1 MKARETFEQIR
12 NRKNNKFNLRF
23 RLMTMVSGGIS
34 VSILLA
40 YWVSAGL
47 ENMFPYTDKI
57 PLLARL
63 IVISLIIG
71 FFVAFFLARWVFEP
85 LSLLRKAME
94 KVADGDFSV
103 RISNKS
109 SLKEIQEVYSGFN
122 LMTHE
127 LASTEMIQN
136 DFVSNVSHEMKTPIA
151 AIEGYSMLLQD
162 CDNLNNEQQEYVS
175 KILFNTKRL
184 SSLFGNMLLLSKIE
198 NQSIETHQTWY
209 RLDEQIRES
218 IVALEPA
225 WAQKDIEFDVE
236 LETVKYLANEHLLR
250 HVWDNLIGNAVK
262 FSPQGGLVRIS
273 LVKKEGRIIVTVA
286 DNGPGISEEEKKHI
300 FDKFY
305 QADSSHKQ
313 EGHGLGLPLAKR
325 IVMIAGGKIEVD
337 NAQRG
342 GCIFTVTL
350 EEGKR

>member
-1 MKARETFEQIR
+1 MKAREAFEQIR
-12 NRKNNKFNLRF
+12 NRKNNKFNLRI
-23 RLMTMVSGGIS
+23 RLITMVSGGIS
-34 VSILLA
+34 ISILLA
-40 YWVSAGL
+40 YGVSAGL
-47 ENMFPYTDKI
+47 ENIFPYIDRI
-57 PLLARL
+57 PLVARL
-63 IVISLIIG
+63 IVISLVIG
-71 FFVAFFLARWVFEP
+71 FFVTFFLARWIFEP

-94 KVADGDFSV
+94 KVADGDFNV
-103 RISNKS
+103 RITNKS

-136 DFVSNVSHEMKTPIA
+136 DFVSNVSHELKTPIA

-162 CDNLNNEQQEYVS
+162 CDNLNEDQEEYVN

-198 NQSIETHQTWY
+198 NQSIETNQTWY

-225 WAQKDIEFDVE
+225 WAKKDIEFDVE
-236 LETVKYLANEHLLR
+236 LETVKYLANANLLR

-262 FSPQGGLVRIS
+262 FSPQGGLVRVH
-273 LVKKEGRIIVTVA
+273 LVKKGKKIIFNVE

-313 EGHGLGLPLAKR
+313 EGHGLGLPLAKQ
-325 IVMIAGGKIEVD
+325 IVMMTGGKIEVD
-337 NAQRG
+337 NIQNG

-350 EEGKR
+350 EK

>member
-12 NRKNNKFNLRF
+12 NRKDNAFNLRI
-23 RLMTMVSGGIS
+23 RLMTMVSGEICVS
-34 VSILLA
+34 VLLA
-40 YWVSAGL
+40 YGASVGL
-47 ENMFPYTDKI
+47 ENIFPYTDKI

-71 FFVAFFLARWVFEP
+71 FFVTFFLAKWIFEP
-85 LSLLRKAME
+85 LSILSKAME
-94 KVADGDFSV
+94 KVADGDFTI

-136 DFVSNVSHEMKTPIA
+136 DFVSNVSHELKTPIA

-162 CDNLNNEQQEYVS
+162 CENLNEEQRDYVS
-175 KILFNTKRL
+175 KILFNTTRL

-198 NQSIETHQTWY
+198 NQTIKTNQTWY

-225 WAQKDIEFDVE
+225 WAKKEVEFDVE
-236 LETVKYLANEHLLR
+236 LESVKYLANENLLR
-250 HVWDNLIGNAVK
+250 HVWDNLIGNAIK
-262 FSPQGGLVRIS
+262 FSPQGGLVRIR
-273 LVKKEGRIIVTVA
+273 LVRKDKNIIFTVE
-286 DNGPGISEEEKKHI
+286 DNGPGISLEEKKHI

-325 IVMIAGGKIEVD
+325 IVMIAGGEIEAD
-337 NAQRG
+337 NTQNG

-350 EEGKR
+350 EA

>member
-1 MKARETFEQIR
+1 MKAREAFEQIR
-12 NRKNNKFNLRF
+12 NRKNNKFNLRI
-23 RLMTMVSGGIS
+23 RLMTMVSGAIS
-34 VSILLA
+34 VSTLLA
-40 YWVSAGL
+40 YWASAGL
-47 ENMFPYTDKI
+47 ESIFPYIDKI
-57 PLLARL
+57 PLLVRL

-85 LSLLRKAME
+85 LSLLRKAIE
-94 KVADGDFSV
+94 KVADGDFNVS
-103 RISNKS
+103 ISNKS

-136 DFVSNVSHEMKTPIA
+136 DFVSNVSHELKTPVA

-162 CDNLNNEQQEYVS
+162 CDNLNEDQEEYVN

-198 NQSIETHQTWY
+198 NQAIETHQTWY

-225 WAQKDIEFDVE
+225 WAKKDIEFDVE

-262 FSPQGGLVRIS
+262 FSPQGGLVRIR
-273 LVKKEGRIIVTVA
+273 LLKKDEKIIFTVA
-286 DNGPGISEEEKKHI
+286 DNGPGISEEQKKHI

-337 NAQRG
+337 NAQNG

-350 EEGKR
+350 AK

>member
-1 MKARETFEQIR
+1 MKSRETFEQIR
-12 NRKNNKFNLRF
+12 NRKNNKFNLRV
-23 RLMTMVSGGIS
+23 RLMTIVSGEIS
-34 VSILLA
+34 VSVLLA
-40 YWVSAGL
+40 YGASVELA
-47 ENMFPYTDKI
+47 NIFPYTNEI
-57 PLLARL
+57 PLLVRL
-63 IVISLIIG
+63 IAISLVVG
-71 FFVAFFLARWVFEP
+71 FFATAFLAKWVFEP
-85 LSLLRKAME
+85 LSHLRRAME
-94 KVADGDFSV
+94 KVADGDFNV
-103 RISNKS
+103 RIASKS

-136 DFVSNVSHEMKTPIA
+136 DFVSNVSHELKTPIA

-162 CDNLNNEQQEYVS
+162 CENLNDEQQEYVN

-198 NQSIETHQTWY
+198 NQSIETNQTWY

-225 WAQKDIEFDVE
+225 WVKKDVEFDVD
-236 LETVKYLANEHLLR
+236 LESIKYLGNENLLR
-250 HVWDNLIGNAVK
+250 HVWDNLIGNAIK
-262 FSPQGGLVRIS
+262 FSPQGGLVRIR
-273 LVKKEGRIIVTVA
+273 LVKKDEKIIFTVE

-325 IVMIAGGKIEVD
+325 IVMIKGGDIKVD
-337 NAQRG
+337 HAPNG

-350 EEGKR
+350 AE

>member
-1 MKARETFEQIR
+1 MA
-12 NRKNNKFNLRF
+12 
-23 RLMTMVSGGIS
+23 MVSGEIS

-40 YWVSAGL
+40 YGL
-47 ENMFPYTDKI
+47 SVAMGNLFPVTNEI
-57 PLLARL
+57 PFLIRL
-63 IVISLIIG
+63 IMLSLLVG
-71 FFVAFFLARWVFEP
+71 FIVTALLSKWVFEP
-85 LSLLRKAME
+85 LAQLREAME
-94 KVADGDFSV
+94 KVADGDFTV
-103 RISNKS
+103 TIANKS

-127 LASTEMIQN
+127 LASTEMIQK
-136 DFVSNVSHEMKTPIA
+136 DFVSNVSHELKTPVA

-162 CDNLNNEQQEYVS
+162 CDNLNDEQQEYVN

-198 NQSIETHQTWY
+198 NQSIETNQTWY

-225 WAQKDIEFDVE
+225 WEKKEVEFDVE
-236 LETVKYLANEHLLR
+236 LETVKYLANEQLLR
-250 HVWDNLIGNAVK
+250 HVWDNLIGNAIK
-262 FSPQGGLVRIS
+262 FSPQGGLVRIR
-273 LVKKEGRIIVTVA
+273 LVNKNEKIIFTVE
-286 DNGPGISEEEKKHI
+286 DNGPGISPEEKKHI

-325 IVMIAGGKIEVD
+325 IVMITGGKIDVD
-337 NAQRG
+337 NAPNG
-342 GCIFTVTL
+342 GCLFMVTL
-350 EEGKR
+350 KA

>member
-1 MKARETFEQIR
+1 MA
-12 NRKNNKFNLRF
+12 
-23 RLMTMVSGGIS
+23 MVSGEIS

-40 YWVSAGL
+40 YGL
-47 ENMFPYTDKI
+47 SVAMGNLFPVTNEI
-57 PLLARL
+57 PFLIRL
-63 IVISLIIG
+63 IILSLLVG
-71 FFVAFFLARWVFEP
+71 FIVTALLSKWVFEP
-85 LSLLRKAME
+85 LAQLREAME
-94 KVADGDFSV
+94 KVADGDFTV
-103 RISNKS
+103 TIANKS

-127 LASTEMIQN
+127 LASTEMIQK
-136 DFVSNVSHEMKTPIA
+136 DFVSNVSHELKTPVA

-162 CDNLNNEQQEYVS
+162 CDNLNDEQQEYVN

-198 NQSIETHQTWY
+198 NQSIETNQTWY

-225 WAQKDIEFDVE
+225 WEKKEVEFDVE
-236 LETVKYLANEHLLR
+236 LETVKYLANEQLLR
-250 HVWDNLIGNAVK
+250 HVWDNLIGNAIK
-262 FSPQGGLVRIS
+262 FSPQGGLVRIR
-273 LVKKEGRIIVTVA
+273 LVNKNEKIIFTVE
-286 DNGPGISEEEKKHI
+286 DNGPGISPEEKKHI

-325 IVMIAGGKIEVD
+325 IVMITGGKIDVD
-337 NAQRG
+337 NAPNG
-342 GCIFTVTL
+342 GCLFMVTL
-350 EEGKR
+350 KA

>member
-1 MKARETFEQIR
+1 MKAREAFEQIR
-12 NRKNNKFNLRF
+12 NRKNNKFNLRI
-23 RLMTMVSGGIS
+23 RMMTMVSGEIS
-34 VSILLA
+34 ISILLA
-40 YWVSAGL
+40 YGLSVGL
-47 ENMFPYTDKI
+47 EKIFPYTDKI
-57 PLLARL
+57 PLLVRL
-63 IVISLIIG
+63 IVISLVIG
-71 FFVAFFLARWVFEP
+71 FFVTFFLAKWIFEP

-94 KVADGDFSV
+94 KVADGDFDV

-109 SLKEIQEVYSGFN
+109 SLKEVQEVYSGFN

-127 LASTEMIQN
+127 LASTEIIQN
-136 DFVSNVSHEMKTPIA
+136 DFVSNVSHELKTPIA

-162 CDNLNNEQQEYVS
+162 CDNLNEEQKEYVN
-175 KILFNTKRL
+175 KILFNTNRL

-198 NQSIETHQTWY
+198 NQSIKTNQTWY

-225 WAQKDIEFDVE
+225 WEKKDVEFDVE
-236 LETVKYLANEHLLR
+236 LETVKYLANENLLR
-250 HVWDNLIGNAVK
+250 HVWDNLIGNAIK
-262 FSPQGGLVRIS
+262 FSPEGGLVRIR
-273 LVKKEGRIIVTVA
+273 LVKKDGKIIFTVE
-286 DNGPGISEEEKKHI
+286 DNGPGISPEEKKHI

-325 IVMIAGGKIEVD
+325 IVMITGGKIEVD
-337 NAQRG
+337 NAQNG

-350 EEGKR
+350 DE